1 MLNITLAWILL
12 YIVIGLAL
20 AIYVEVEFPLWKVI
34 LYYGGVT
41 LFWPIVILIFIVA
54 IISSIFVHLKNLR
67 NENYNRYIH

>member
-20 AIYVEVEFPLWKVI
+20 IIYVEVESPLWKVI
-34 LYYGGVT
+34 LYYGGMI

-54 IISSIFVHLKNLR
+54 IILSMFAHLKKLKR
-67 NENYNRYIH
+67 